1 MQLENSFVIQAPPD
15 RVFAYLLDPHNVVG
29 CVPGAE
35 LTEEVDAVTFKGK
48 VKIKVGPITVAYSG
62 TARMVDRDDA
72 ARTAVLEGEG
82 RETTGPGSGR
92 GKATMSVLAEGD
104 DSRVTVLTE
113 FTLTGRVAQFGRG
126 VIEDVSKRMVRTV
139 ADCIQASLQS
149 PGPPEPSEPSGPSS
163 ESLPTTEGDAP
174 TPPAADAGT
183 PPPRASTNVATAT
196 APPINAASLM
206 FSVLGGYV
214 INPEFWN
221 EGIKVL
227 DRTVLTGVERLSERF
242 ESLVTRLAQVDR

>member
-1 MQLENSFVIQAPPD
+1 MQLENSFVIQASPD

-62 TARMVDRDDA
+62 TGRLVDRNDEQ
-72 ARTAVLEGEG
+72 RTAVLEGEG

-92 GKATMSVLAEGD
+92 GKATMSVLADGD
-104 DSRVTVLTE
+104 GSRVTVVTE

-139 ADCIQASLQS
+139 ADCIQANLQTA
-149 PGPPEPSEPSGPSS
+149 EPAHAEPTQTDVS
-163 ESLPTTEGDAP
+163 
-174 TPPAADAGT
+174 TPPAAEDGA
-183 PPPRASTNVATAT
+183 PPAAPPTSTTMATAT
-196 APPINAASLM
+196 APPINAASLV

-214 INPEFWN
+214 TDPRFWDA
-221 EGIKVL
+221 GIKVL
-227 DRTVLTGVERLSERF
+227 DRVVTEVELLSERLDN
-242 ESLVTRLAQVDR
+242 LVVRSAQIDR

>member
-1 MQLENSFVIQAPPD
+1 MQLENSFVIQASPD

-35 LTEEVDAVTFKGK
+35 LTEEVDSVTFKGK

-62 TARMVDRDDA
+62 TARMVDRNDA
-72 ARTAVLEGEG
+72 ERTAVLEGEG

-92 GKATMSVLAEGD
+92 GKASMSVVPDAHG
-104 DSRVTVLTE
+104 SRVTVITE

-139 ADCIQASLQS
+139 AECIQANLQQA
-149 PGPPEPSEPSGPSS
+149 GPSEPAEQAQPEVPS
-163 ESLPTTEGDAP
+163 ES
-174 TPPAADAGT
+174 AADAQPHAPT
-183 PPPRASTNVATAT
+183 SPPPASTNMATAT

-214 INPEFWN
+214 TDPGFWDA
-221 EGIKVL
+221 GIKVL
-227 DRTVLTGVERLSERF
+227 DRMVTEVERLTERLDN
-242 ESLVTRLAQVDR
+242 LVVRSAQVDR

>member
-62 TARMVDRDDA
+62 TGRVVGRDDA
-72 ARTAVLEGEG
+72 RRTAILEAEG

-92 GKATMSVLAEGD
+92 GKATMSVLPDSDG
-104 DSRVTVLTE
+104 SRVTVVTE

-126 VIEDVSKRMVRTV
+126 VIEDVSKRMVRDV
-139 ADCIQASLQS
+139 ADCIQSNLQQA
-149 PGPPEPSEPSGPSS
+149 GPSEPAEPTQPEGPSGS
-163 ESLPTTEGDAP
+163 ASVADVPAP
-174 TPPAADAGT
+174 TSPPT
-183 PPPRASTNVATAT
+183 ASTNMATAT

-214 INPEFWN
+214 TDPGFWDA
-221 EGIKVL
+221 GIKVL
-227 DRTVLTGVERLSERF
+227 DRVVTELERLTERLDN
-242 ESLVTRLAQVDR
+242 LVVRSAQVDR

>member
-1 MQLENSFVIQAPPD
+1 MQLENSFFIQAPPD

-62 TARMVDRDDA
+62 TARMLDRDDA

-92 GKATMSVLAEGD
+92 GKATMSVVPEGD
-104 DSRVTVLTE
+104 GSLVKVVTE

-126 VIEDVSKRMVRTV
+126 VIQDVSKRMVGQV
-139 ADCIQASLQS
+139 ADCIQANLQATE
-149 PGPPEPSEPSGPSS
+149 PPPSEPPTQEVADSVVEAGAETDAPPSPPP
-163 ESLPTTEGDAP
+163 PTTP
-174 TPPAADAGT
+174 V
-183 PPPRASTNVATAT
+183 PRATASE
-196 APPINAASLM
+196 INAAALMWSL
-206 FSVLGGYV
+206 VGGYV
-214 INPEFWN
+214 TDPGFWN
-221 EGIKVL
+221 AGIKVL
-227 DRTVLTGVERLSERF
+227 DRVVDEVEQLTDRLD
-242 ESLVTRLAQVDR
+242 SLVVRLAQVDR

>member
-15 RVFAYLLDPHNVVG
+15 RVFAYLLDPQNVVG

-62 TARMVDRDDA
+62 TGRLVDRNDEQRIA
-72 ARTAVLEGEG
+72 TLEGEG

-92 GKATMSVLAEGD
+92 GKAMMSVTPDGD
-104 DSRVTVLTE
+104 GSLVKVVTE

-126 VIEDVSKRMVRTV
+126 VIEDVSKRMVREV
-139 ADCIQASLQS
+139 AECLQANLQAAPPDS
-149 PGPPEPSEPSGPSS
+149 PPESPEGPASETGEAPASA
-163 ESLPTTEGDAP
+163 TEA
-174 TPPAADAGT
+174 
-183 PPPRASTNVATAT
+183 PPPPLPPVRRAREV
-196 APPINAASLM
+196 NAVGLL

-214 INPEFWN
+214 IDPGFWN
-221 EGIKVL
+221 AGIKVL
-227 DRTVLTGVERLSERF
+227 DGMVGEVERLSDRF
-242 ESLVTRLAQVDR
+242 GSIVSSAAQPR

>member
-15 RVFAYLLDPHNVVG
+15 RVFAYLLDPHNVGG

-62 TARMVDRDDA
+62 TARMVDRNDA
-72 ARTAVLEGEG
+72 SRTAVLEGEG

-92 GKATMSVLAEGD
+92 GKATMSVVADQEG
-104 DSRVTVLTE
+104 SRVTVLTE

-139 ADCIQASLQS
+139 AECIQANLQQT
-149 PGPPEPSEPSGPSS
+149 GPSEPAAQPQPEVPT
-163 ESLPTTEGDAP
+163 ESAPDGEAP
-174 TPPAADAGT
+174 TPTPT
-183 PPPRASTNVATAT
+183 PPSSNMATAT

-214 INPEFWN
+214 TDPGFWDA
-221 EGIKVL
+221 GIKVL
-227 DRTVLTGVERLSERF
+227 DRMVTEVERLTERLD
-242 ESLVTRLAQVDR
+242 SLVVRSAQVDR

>member
-1 MQLENSFVIQAPPD
+1 MQLENSFVIQASPD

-72 ARTAVLEGEG
+72 ERTAVLEGEG

-92 GKATMSVLAEGD
+92 GKATMSVVPDPDG
-104 DSRVTVLTE
+104 SRVTVVTE

-139 ADCIQASLQS
+139 AECIQANLQQAGPS
-149 PGPPEPSEPSGPSS
+149 QPAEQTQPEVPPES
-163 ESLPTTEGDAP
+163 
-174 TPPAADAGT
+174 AADAEVPIPT
-183 PPPRASTNVATAT
+183 SPPPASTNMATAT

-214 INPEFWN
+214 TDPGFWDA
-221 EGIKVL
+221 GIKVL
-227 DRTVLTGVERLSERF
+227 DRMVTEVERLTERLDN
-242 ESLVTRLAQVDR
+242 LVVSSAQVDR

>member
-62 TARMVDRDDA
+62 TARMVDRNDA

-92 GKATMSVLAEGD
+92 GKATMSVVADPEG
-104 DSRVTVLTE
+104 SRVTVLTE

-139 ADCIQASLQS
+139 AECIQANLQQT
-149 PGPPEPSEPSGPSS
+149 GPSEPAAQPQPEVPT
-163 ESLPTTEGDAP
+163 ESAPDAEAP
-174 TPPAADAGT
+174 TPTPT
-183 PPPRASTNVATAT
+183 PPSSNMATAT

-214 INPEFWN
+214 TDPGFWDA
-221 EGIKVL
+221 GIKVL
-227 DRTVLTGVERLSERF
+227 DRMVTEVERLTERLD
-242 ESLVTRLAQVDR
+242 SLVVRSAQVDR

>member
-62 TARMVDRDDA
+62 TGRLVDRNDA
-72 ARTAVLEGEG
+72 QRTATLEGEG

-92 GKATMSVLAEGD
+92 GKATMSVLPEGD
-104 DSRVTVLTE
+104 GSRVAVVTE

-139 ADCIQASLQS
+139 ADCIQANLQAV
-149 PGPPEPSEPSGPSS
+149 E
-163 ESLPTTEGDAP
+163 PTTPEVPTEPATEADAAAGAP
-174 TPPAADAGT
+174 APPPAT
-183 PPPRASTNVATAT
+183 PTSTNLATAT
-196 APPINAASLM
+196 APPINAASLV

-214 INPEFWN
+214 TDPNFWDA
-221 EGIKVL
+221 GIKIL
-227 DRTVLTGVERLSERF
+227 DRMMTEVEQLSERLDN
-242 ESLVTRLAQVDR
+242 LVVRSAQVDR

>member
-1 MQLENSFVIQAPPD
+1 MQLENSFFIQAPPD

-48 VKIKVGPITVAYSG
+48 VKIKVGPITVGYSG
-62 TARMVDRDDA
+62 TGRLIDRNDA
-72 ARTAVLEGEG
+72 LRTATLEGEG

-92 GKATMSVLAEGD
+92 GKATMSVRQEGD
-104 DSRVTVLTE
+104 GSLVSVVTE

-126 VIEDVSKRMVRTV
+126 VIQDVSKRMVGQV
-139 ADCIQASLQS
+139 ADCIQANLQAAE
-149 PGPPEPSEPSGPSS
+149 PAQPEVPTHAEAEAGAESGA
-163 ESLPTTEGDAP
+163 EVDAP
-174 TPPAADAGT
+174 PA
-183 PPPRASTNVATAT
+183 PPPTSTNLATAT

-214 INPEFWN
+214 TDPGFWDA
-221 EGIKVL
+221 GIKVL
-227 DRTVLTGVERLSERF
+227 DRMVDEVERLTERLD
-242 ESLVTRLAQVDR
+242 SLVVRSAQVDR

>member
-1 MQLENSFVIQAPPD
+1 MQLENSFFIQAPPD

-62 TARMVDRDDA
+62 TARMLDRDDA

-92 GKATMSVLAEGD
+92 GKATMSVVPEGD
-104 DSRVTVLTE
+104 GSRVNVVTE

-126 VIEDVSKRMVRTV
+126 VIQDVSKRMVGQV
-139 ADCIQASLQS
+139 ADCIQSNLQATE
-149 PGPPEPSEPSGPSS
+149 PAPSE
-163 ESLPTTEGDAP
+163 LPTQAVADSVVEAGAETDAP
-174 TPPAADAGT
+174 PS
-183 PPPRASTNVATAT
+183 PPPPPPPVQRVTASE
-196 APPINAASLM
+196 INAAALVWSM
-206 FSVLGGYV
+206 LGGYV
-214 INPEFWN
+214 TDPGFWDA
-221 EGIKVL
+221 GIKVL
-227 DRTVLTGVERLSERF
+227 DRVVDEVEQLTDRLD
-242 ESLVTRLAQVDR
+242 SLVVRLAEVDR

>member
-62 TARMVDRDDA
+62 TARMVDRNDA

-92 GKATMSVLAEGD
+92 GKATMSVVADPEG
-104 DSRVTVLTE
+104 SRVTVLTE

-139 ADCIQASLQS
+139 AECIQANLQQT
-149 PGPPEPSEPSGPSS
+149 GPSEPAAQPQPEVAS
-163 ESLPTTEGDAP
+163 ESAPDAEAP
-174 TPPAADAGT
+174 TPPPT
-183 PPPRASTNVATAT
+183 PPSSNIAPAT

-214 INPEFWN
+214 TDPGFWDA
-221 EGIKVL
+221 GIKVL
-227 DRTVLTGVERLSERF
+227 DRMVTEVERLTERLD
-242 ESLVTRLAQVDR
+242 SLVVRSAQVDR

>member
-62 TARMVDRDDA
+62 TARMVDRNDA

-92 GKATMSVLAEGD
+92 GKATMSVVADPEG
-104 DSRVTVLTE
+104 SRVTVLTE

-139 ADCIQASLQS
+139 AECIQGNLQQT
-149 PGPPEPSEPSGPSS
+149 GPSEPAAQPEPRVPT
-163 ESLPTTEGDAP
+163 ESAPDAEAPAP
-174 TPPAADAGT
+174 TPT
-183 PPPRASTNVATAT
+183 PPSSNMATAT

-214 INPEFWN
+214 TDPGFWDA
-221 EGIKVL
+221 GIKVL
-227 DRTVLTGVERLSERF
+227 DRMVTEVERLTERLD
-242 ESLVTRLAQVDR
+242 SLVVRSAQVDR

>member
-1 MQLENSFVIQAPPD
+1 MQLENSFVIEAPPD
-15 RVFAYLLDPHNVVG
+15 RVFAYLLEPRNVVG

-62 TARMVDRDDA
+62 TGRLVDRNDA

-92 GKATMSVLAEGD
+92 GKATMSVLPEGNG
-104 DSRVTVLTE
+104 SRVTVLTE

-139 ADCIQASLQS
+139 ADCLQANLQS
-149 PGPPEPSEPSGPSS
+149 AEPPESS
-163 ESLPTTEGDAP
+163 PQTQAEVPTETGADAEAP
-174 TPPAADAGT
+174 TATHPP
-183 PPPRASTNVATAT
+183 STLTMATAT

-214 INPEFWN
+214 TDPSFWDS
-221 EGIKVL
+221 GIEVL
-227 DRTVLTGVERLSERF
+227 DRMVTELERMSDRLDN
-242 ESLVTRLAQVDR
+242 LVVRLAEVDR